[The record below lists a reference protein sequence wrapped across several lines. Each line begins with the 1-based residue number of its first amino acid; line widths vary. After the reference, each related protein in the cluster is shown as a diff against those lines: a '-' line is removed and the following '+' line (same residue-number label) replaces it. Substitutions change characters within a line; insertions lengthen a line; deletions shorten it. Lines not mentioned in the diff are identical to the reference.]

1 MHCLW
6 ECWDVCLIHF
16 CLPLPPILADGMSE
30 MLATGQEAHKPGAW
44 TAGVSFTNSLLQC
57 RDPSFSLVLRWEILV
72 LRTQNI
78 TNRRKCNST
87 QQTCIEHTLCVGQ
100 GRKIRLWPPRRL
112 LSNGGDRLICH

>member
-6 ECWDVCLIHF
+6 EGWDVCLIHSVF
-16 CLPLPPILADGMSE
+16 SPPPILADGMLE

-44 TAGVSFTNSLLQC
+44 TAEVSITNSLLQ
-57 RDPSFSLVLRWEILV
+57 RTDPSFSLVLWWEIRI

-87 QQTCIEHTLCVGQ
+87 QQTFIEHTLCV
-100 GRKIRLWPPRRL
+100 
-112 LSNGGDRLICH
+112 